1 MKCFKKSNCTPIV
14 VNEEAA
20 EVPAAAEPDAINND
34 PLDYDIANSIRGI
47 RI

>member
-1 MKCFKKSNCTPIV
+1 MPIV